1 MRTRT
6 LTAAQH
12 QRALERARATHD
24 ARYRVDNPEPTPESF
39 SDELTLLERAAGH
52 LWIIWTVLALAG
64 GFISLPHTLRT
75 VLSTVDLP
83 GWQARAYS
91 IGWQARAY
99 SIAVFIGVEL
109 ALIGVA
115 LASEL
120 KRSEE
125 LDELPI
131 KQWSAAGALNGLF
144 ARLGFRP
151 VFDTSHLPE
160 RRPASGGGLVVLLFA
175 ASLTFNLADTLADVT
190 LLQPYAAEIH
200 LAARVMAGVLGPGL
214 LLIAGHRF
222 AVEVVKAASGR
233 RSQESQY
240 RAALEQ
246 WRQGLQQSW
255 LEHSDI
261 YIQNALAH
269 EWSRRNP
276 GAPEGANPY
285 VEEELPAG
293 FFAAGLGGNGS
304 RGRAGR

>member
-1 MRTRT
+1 MKQ
-6 LTAAQH
+6 LTATQYD
-12 QRALERARATHD
+12 RALQTARRKHD
-24 ARYRVDNPEPTPESF
+24 AQYEIDNPRPSRDAY

-83 GWQARAYS
+83 
-91 IGWQARAY
+91 GWQARAY

>member
-1 MRTRT
+1 MKLKS
-6 LTAAQH
+6 LTASQH
-12 QRALERARATHD
+12 ERALQTARRKHD
-24 ARYRVDNPEPTPESF
+24 AQYEIDNPRPSRDAY

-83 GWQARAYS
+83 GWQA
-91 IGWQARAY
+91 WAY

-125 LDELPI
+125 LDELPV

-175 ASLTFNLADTLADVT
+175 AALTFNLADTLSDVS
-190 LLQPYAAEIH
+190 LLAPYTAEIH
-200 LAARVMAGVLGPGL
+200 LAARIMAGVLGPGL

-222 AVEVVKAASGR
+222 AVEVVRAASGR
-233 RSQESQY
+233 KGREAQY
-240 RAALEQ
+240 RAALQ
-246 WRQGLQQSW
+246 AWQDGLQASW
-255 LEHSDI
+255 QAHGEEWV
-261 YIQNALAH
+261 NRALAAA
-269 EWSRRNP
+269 WRARNP
-276 GAPEGANPY
+276 GVPDELNPYLPEEAPAGVPFGAN
-285 VEEELPAG
+285 G
-293 FFAAGLGGNGS
+293 HGH
-304 RGRAGR
+304 R